1 MALSTR
7 KKNQIIA
14 DWKAG
19 RFTSY
24 YAIAKHYQI
33 SNPTAKEI
41 LVNIPQ
47 SNTDIVEAGV
57 TYEKAKKLNK
67 NLTEVKAIEA
77 LVKER
82 TISDEIKDC
91 GLEAT
96 LANIKSVKKKLEL
109 EEVTTMQEH
118 RHAQETIDKAMITS
132 DNAPRHARSGDITVT
147 STAAAQATANIQ
159 HVSDDDLAVMA
170 ERYGI
175 VLER

>member
-19 RFTSY
+19 RFTTY

-47 SNTDIVEAGV
+47 SNADIVEAGV

-67 NLTEVKAIEA
+67 NLIEVKAIEA

-82 TISDEIKDC
+82 TIADEIQDVALS
-91 GLEAT
+91 GT
-96 LANIKSVKKKLEL
+96 LANLKSVKSKIEK
-109 EEVTTMQEH
+109 EEIETIREH
-118 RHAQETIDKAMITS
+118 RHAQELFDKALITA
-132 DNAPRHARSGDITVT
+132 DKADRHAKSGDINVQAN
-147 STAAAQATANIQ
+147 STAIAQTKKTLNDFYDETI
-159 HVSDDDLAVMA
+159 S
-170 ERYGI
+170 
-175 VLER
+175 

>member
-19 RFTSY
+19 RFISY

-67 NLTEVKAIEA
+67 NLIEVKAIEA

-82 TISDEIKDC
+82 TIADEIQDIVLS
-91 GLEAT
+91 GT
-96 LANIKSVKKKLEL
+96 LANLKSVKSKIEK
-109 EEVTTMQEH
+109 EEVETMQDH
-118 RHAQETIDKAMITS
+118 RHAQELFDKALITAGKA
-132 DNAPRHARSGDITVT
+132 DRHAPKIEVNTQNNQQVIT
-147 STAAAQATANIQ
+147 QKR
-159 HVSDDDLAVMA
+159 VS
-170 ERYGI
+170 I
-175 VLER
+175 VRRDS